1 MPRRGLSLLAFRR
14 DRNLGLGRSWPVAF
28 GRTKNISRAR
38 PAHRARD
45 AARAARVR
53 RAARKICVFRA
64 PERKTGARLSGR
76 AHRPDDDAVP
86 PMEHIEDD
94 RSEVLAA
101 AEVHRGGLQP
111 LAHAA
116 SAAAQKTRTNG
127 GFRSRTALL
136 MLDNKSFIFIKS
148 ITLRGALLLP
158 LI

>member
-101 AEVHRGGLQP
+101 AEVHSDGLQP

-116 SAAAQKTRTNG
+116 SAACGTNG